1 MMEWQ
6 RYFEHCS
13 LQQVKEKV
21 YWIFQFRRY
30 PPCCLV
36 AWHFACCLTIF
47 YTPRPQWYLPSW
59 LIVQTTGPGSA
70 GLERSCAARHT
81 HKTAA
86 LKLVPSVD
94 MLRHLVGSR
103 VTNRPVKGS
112 IRPEDDA
119 LRRIANGEPI
129 DSLLLNFSW
138 TSHTCSKLILSRQ
151 TFSATW
157 GRYLAY
163 FGFMNF
169 MDQFKN
175 SICIHPIS
183 LINYDK
189 LN

>member
-1 MMEWQ
+1 MTE
-6 RYFEHCS
+6 
-13 LQQVKEKV
+13 
-21 YWIFQFRRY
+21 IFWT
-30 PPCCLV
+30 L
-36 AWHFACCLTIF
+36 LTSTSERKGLLDISI
-47 YTPRPQWYLPSW
+47 PKISPLLPSCMAFCLLLDHFLHAAPAMIFAKLAHCTNHW
-59 LIVQTTGPGSA
+59 SGVRGA
-70 GLERSCAARHT
+70 GKKLRSEA
-81 HKTAA
+81 HKRAA

-138 TSHTCSKLILSRQ
+138 TSYTCSKLILSRQ

-169 MDQFKN
+169 MNQFKN

-183 LINYDK
+183 LIN
-189 LN
+189 